1 MLGILLQAGG
11 GSAMTG
17 NLVLIGGIIVIFY
30 FFMIRPQQKKQ
41 KDQKKFLEEI
51 KKGDMAVTTGGIHGK
66 VAAIDDDTVLLEVD
80 RGTKIKVEKGS
91 MSLEASKK
99 YAEKKM

>member
-41 KDQKKFLEEI
+41 KDQKNFLNEI
-51 KKGDMAVTTGGIHGK
+51 KKGDAVVTTGGIHGK
-66 VAAIDDDTVLLEVD
+66 VASIDDDTILLDVD

-91 MSLEASKK
+91 VSLEASKK
-99 YAEKKM
+99 QTDKK